1 MTVLLALIFSFL
13 GLRISLGTRL
23 ILAVLI
29 GFFLDSIF
37 LIPFGSHVIAL
48 IGLAILCEIFRTIFS
63 DTRSRAIHSVGVVF
77 LAGGFIMMLFV
88 STLLVARVAG

>member
-1 MTVLLALIFSFL
+1 MIVLLALIFSFL
-13 GLRISLGTRL
+13 GLKISLNARL

-37 LIPFGSHVIAL
+37 LVPFGSHVIAL
-48 IGLAILCEIFRTIFS
+48 IVLAVLCEIFHTIFS

-77 LAGGFIMMLFV
+77 LAGGFIMMLFI
-88 STLLVARVAG
+88 SRLLVARVAG